1 MSPSSF
7 SFYSRRR
14 ISYEGFMEQL
24 HLEFMRVGDTIISR
38 GDALLILAG
47 VVGACVL
54 LLLVVIW
61 RSMGRRQ
68 MDEARLRHEAEQRSK
83 DADVRMAELIA
94 TQNELSGRLA
104 AMQQNVT
111 NSQSAF
117 SKQLDERLAAVT
129 GRVSQSLTDT
139 TKTTQESLTKLQ
151 ERLAVIDSAQSNIQN
166 LAQDVVGLQSILQNK
181 QTRGAFGQSRMEAIV
196 QDGLP
201 MGAFEFQTTL
211 SNGTRPDCTVKMP
224 NRAPVLVIDAKFPLE
239 AWNLMKAA
247 ETAEEAKSGAQQF
260 RRDLEVHIKDISSK
274 YLIAGETQDTA
285 FLFVPSESIFA
296 EIHENFEN
304 MVQKAHKSRIVIVS
318 PSLLLLS
325 IQVIQAVLKD
335 ARMREQAHLIQGEVI
350 KFTEDLSRLDD
361 RVRKLQ
367 SHFTTTAKDI
377 DQILISTDKLTRRG
391 AKIEA
396 LEFGSGTAAGGADEA
411 EAAPKEEPGKP
422 FLRAIEGGD

>member
-1 MSPSSF
+1 
-7 SFYSRRR
+7 
-14 ISYEGFMEQL
+14 MEQL
-24 HLEFMRVGDTIISR
+24 NLSLEFIQIGQTVLTR
-38 GDALLILAG
+38 GDALAIIIGLVLIGALIL
-47 VVGACVL
+47 
-54 LLLVVIW
+54 LVSIW
-61 RSMGRRQ
+61 RTTK
-68 MDEARLRHEAEQRSK
+68 ARLAQEETLRAINEERTREAEM
-83 DADVRMAELIA
+83 RMSELVA
-94 TQNELSGRLA
+94 TQNELSGHLA

-151 ERLAVIDSAQSNIQN
+151 ERLAVIDTAQSNIQN

-181 QTRGAFGQSRMEAIV
+181 QTRGAFGQSRMETIV

-201 MGAFEFQTTL
+201 MGAFEFQSTL
-211 SNGTRPDCTVKMP
+211 SNGTRPDCMIKMP
-224 NRAPVLVIDAKFPLE
+224 NQAPALVIDAKFPLE
-239 AWNLMKAA
+239 AWNLMKDADGPEQVKVGAA
-247 ETAEEAKSGAQQF
+247 QF
-260 RRDLEVHIKDISSK
+260 RRDMEVHIKDISSK

-304 MVQKAHKSRIVIVS
+304 VVQKAHKSRIVIVS

-367 SHFTTTAKDI
+367 SHFVATAKDI
-377 DQILISTDKLTRRG
+377 DQILISTDKLTRHG

-396 LEFGSGTAAGGADEA
+396 LEFGGESQATTATA
-411 EAAPKEEPGKP
+411 KEVPEKELPGKP
-422 FLRAIEGGD
+422 FLRAIEGDGGGGGGD

>member
-1 MSPSSF
+1 
-7 SFYSRRR
+7 
-14 ISYEGFMEQL
+14 MEQL
-24 HLEFMRVGDTIISR
+24 HLEFMRIGDTVLTR
-38 GDALLILAG
+38 GDALLLLTGLLA
-47 VVGACVL
+47 VGVL
-54 LLLVVIW
+54 LLLLVIW
-61 RSMGRRQ
+61 RSMGNRQ
-68 MDEARLRHEAEQRSK
+68 LQEERLRAVAEQR
-83 DADVRMAELIA
+83 AREAEIRMAKLVA
-94 TQNELSGRLA
+94 TQNELSGHLA

-117 SKQLDERLAAVT
+117 SKQLDERLAAVM

-139 TKTTQESLTKLQ
+139 TRTTHENLTKLQ

-181 QTRGAFGQSRMEAIV
+181 QTRGAFGQSRMETIV

-239 AWNLMKAA
+239 AWNLIKEADMPEVAK
-247 ETAEEAKSGAQQF
+247 TAAQQF
-260 RRDLEVHIKDISSK
+260 RRDLGVHIKDISSK

-296 EIHENFEN
+296 EIHENFEGV
-304 MVQKAHKSRIVIVS
+304 VQKAHKARIVIVS

-335 ARMREQAHLIQGEVI
+335 SRMREQAHLIQGEVI

-367 SHFTTTAKDI
+367 AHFTTTAKDV
-377 DQILISTDKLTRRG
+377 DQILISTDKLARRG

-396 LEFGSGTAAGGADEA
+396 LEVGEDER
-411 EAAPKEEPGKP
+411 GKP
-422 FLRAIEGGD
+422 FLRAIEDGD

>member
-1 MSPSSF
+1 
-7 SFYSRRR
+7 
-14 ISYEGFMEQL
+14 MEQL
-24 HLEFMRVGDTIISR
+24 HLEFMRIGNTVVSR
-38 GDALLILAG
+38 GDALLVLAG
-47 VVGACVL
+47 GLAVGML
-54 LLLVVIW
+54 LLLVIIW
-61 RSMGRRQ
+61 RAMGRRQ
-68 MDEARLRHEAEQRSK
+68 MQEERLRAVAEQR
-83 DADVRMAELIA
+83 AREAEVRMAELVA
-94 TQNELSGRLA
+94 TQNELSGHLA

-151 ERLAVIDSAQSNIQN
+151 ERLAVIDSAQSNIQT

-181 QTRGAFGQSRMEAIV
+181 QTRGAFGQSRMETIV

-211 SNGTRPDCTVKMP
+211 SNGTRPDCTIKMP

-239 AWNLMKAA
+239 AWNLMKDAA
-247 ETAEEAKSGAQQF
+247 TPDAVKAAAQQF
-260 RRDLEVHIKDISSK
+260 KRDLEVHIKDISSK

-304 MVQKAHKSRIVIVS
+304 VVQKAHKSRIVIVS

-335 ARMREQAHLIQGEVI
+335 ARMREQAHMIQGEVI

-367 SHFTTTAKDI
+367 AHFSTTAKDV
-377 DQILISTDKLTRRG
+377 DQILISTDKLSRRG

-396 LEFGSGTAAGGADEA
+396 LEFGSTGAQGAQADAADSA
-411 EAAPKEEPGKP
+411 KEEPGKP